1 MNFDQSGVPLK
12 NICTLFCAL
21 LIIGACLCIPLFK
34 FDIKKFFKSNLFIK
48 IAFWIPI
55 FLFFIAIIYA
65 NNWVRSAALIGLLLK
80 VFFELKRFF
89 SSRYKT
95 LVFAYFII
103 FAVSFSHF
111 YLIENHFQKEFIGIL
126 TTICFATVLADVF
139 AFFFGSYLGFHKL
152 PKTLNNNKSWE
163 GVAGEF
169 IGATIGVLLVDT
181 FVSNVAT
188 VWIFIPI
195 GLGAIIG
202 DLLNSYVKRK
212 LNIKQWSNALPGH
225 GGFADRF
232 SSIAA
237 SCAMT
242 FYFLIVV
249 L

>member
-34 FDIKKFFKSNLFIK
+34 FDIKKFFKSKLFIK
-48 IAFWIPI
+48 IVYWIPI

-65 NNWVRSAALIGLLLK
+65 NNWIRSAALISLLLI
-80 VFFELKRFF
+80 VFFELKKFIIG
-89 SSRYKT
+89 RYKL
-95 LVFAYFII
+95 LVLAYFIV
-103 FAVSFSHF
+103 FALSFCHF

-152 PKTLNNNKSWE
+152 PKSLNNNKSWE

-169 IGATIGVLLVDT
+169 IGAMFGVLLVDL
-181 FVSNVAT
+181 FVSNVVT
-188 VWIFIPI
+188 GWIFIPI

-202 DLLNSYVKRK
+202 DLFNSYVKRK